1 MDLVE
6 NPYFSDF
13 TKTTLKQFGW
23 RDGDPLPTTLSETM
37 LRIRETLPASKR
49 TDVLIDIELMT
60 PENVE
65 EVKNLLAAAKKY
77 VARRALENEA
87 AQKTAGFDDS
97 TRAVYEE
104 LLQKDAEAAASP
116 QIVDDRAEM
125 AAETPQAP
133 VAPTPEPEKPE
144 SAAVVEPS
152 GSDTPTD
159 PMVILPFCPRCG
171 WDMRQKFE
179 VQPTD
184 RDKEDFLA
192 TLLGGTR
199 FKKSYELFGG
209 KIVVTFRGLLA
220 DENKLIYRQL
230 VADQKDNKV
239 TTEAEWFVQMMDY
252 RLSCSLD
259 DIKDKVGKVIA
270 VVPELN
276 ELPFTQNPDKPL
288 ETALVKQLDFVN
300 TTILAQE
307 VTRRLVATHLRQFQ
321 RLTEALEAMAIE
333 PSFWNGIE

>member
-1 MDLVE
+1 MDLVD

-13 TKTTLKQFGW
+13 TKTTLAQFGW
-23 RDGDPLPTTLSETM
+23 SEGDPLPSSLSAVL
-37 LRIRETLPASKR
+37 LRIKETLPPSQR
-49 TDVLIDIELMT
+49 VDVLVDIELMP
-60 PENVE
+60 PESIE

-77 VARRALENEA
+77 A
-87 AQKTAGFDDS
+87 ANKSQQAELDQKTVGLSAS
-97 TRAVYEE
+97 ARAVYDQ
-104 LLQKDAEAAASP
+104 LLKDDAQPPETP
-116 QIVDDRAEM
+116 QIIDDRAE
-125 AAETPQAP
+125 TSN
-133 VAPTPEPEKPE
+133 APTIEVEKP
-144 SAAVVEPS
+144 AIDVDVPQTPAVIT
-152 GSDTPTD
+152 DTPTD

-192 TLLGGTR
+192 TLLGGAR

-230 VADQKDNKV
+230 LADQKNNKV

-252 RLSCSLD
+252 RLSCSLE
-259 DIKDKVGKVIA
+259 DIKDKVGKAIA

-276 ELPFTQNPDKPL
+276 EQQFTQNPDMPL

-321 RLTEALEAMAIE
+321 RLTEALEAMALE